1 MTEHRRIKACYT
13 VPELAEMMGMDRTA
27 MRRLLVRRSV
37 KIDRTSRVWR
47 VWLLDLRESVPE
59 AWESLIFALEL
70 RESK

>member
-1 MTEHRRIKACYT
+1 
-13 VPELAEMMGMDRTA
+13 MMGMDRTA